1 MTEQQKKLVEP
12 ILSTI
17 KNDDIREFAE
27 VLLDGLPDYMWH
39 VGASSTGK
47 YHPAYSLGE
56 GGLMRHQIA
65 VVRFLNFF
73 FELEQYNTKLSDRD
87 MDLMRVAGLI
97 HDGRKSGEQAD
108 YEHSKYTKFDHPIQ
122 MANVVRSYDGKYLT
136 HNAIEFVAM
145 CVESHMG
152 QWSTDKKS
160 SVVLPKPINICQEFI
175 HLADYLASRKDLT
188 MSFDAY
194 EQPKVELPDI
204 NEYRLTFGKHTGKT
218 ILEIAEVDKGWLHW
232 AKENLTREP
241 VISLIKQYYKSA
253 VYLDFGWQWCYNWG
267 IGRLCYSENYPT
279 DQP

>member
-27 VLLDGLPDYMWH
+27 VLLDGLPDYIWH

-73 FELEQYNTKLSDRD
+73 FELEQYNTKFTDRE
-87 MDLMRVAGLI
+87 MDLMRVAGFM

-108 YEHSKYTKFDHPIQ
+108 YEKSKFTKFDHPIQ
-122 MANVVRSYDGKYLT
+122 MANVVRSYDGKYL
-136 HNAIEFVAM
+136 NRDEIEFIAN
-145 CVESHMG
+145 CISSHMG
-152 QWSTDKKS
+152 QWATDKKS
-160 SVVLPKPINICQEFI
+160 SVVLPKPMNIYQEFI

-188 MSFDAY
+188 MAF
-194 EQPKVELPDI
+194 EIKVQPQTEEANI
-204 NEYRLTFGKHTGKT
+204 NEYKMKGGSFAGKT
-218 ILEIAEVDKGWLHW
+218 IPEIAKIRPSWVTW
-232 AKENLTREP
+232 AKDEHPSEVVRNLA
-241 VISLIKQYYKSA
+241 KQY
-253 VYLDFGWQWCYNWG
+253 LDSQEDDE
-267 IGRLCYSENYPT
+267 I
-279 DQP
+279 